1 MIKRLFLSVTCN
13 LKITLKKIVRQTLLY
28 CVQTESKANISCITR
43 QFDQGIIYVYLH
55 ADQSS
60 HKLVSTG
67 KDVWSQFSHCLKSTL
82 ARISTLLFPLMKLS
96 NVTLR
101 LQSAIDITVH
111 KQLTV
116 GMSAPHVR
124 VTCCFRWVDKRSWL
138 LMHFFNHQK
147 FKGKQSSSL
156 WLNGSK

>member
-13 LKITLKKIVRQTLLY
+13 LKIKTLKKIVQQTLLY

-67 KDVWSQFSHCLKSTL
+67 KDVWSQFSHCLKSTQ
-82 ARISTLLFPLMKLS
+82 
-96 NVTLR
+96 VTLR
-101 LQSAIDITVH
+101 FVSNLQSTL
-111 KQLTV
+111 QYTNN
-116 GMSAPHVR
+116 
-124 VTCCFRWVDKRSWL
+124 W
-138 LMHFFNHQK
+138 Q
-147 FKGKQSSSL
+147 
-156 WLNGSK
+156 